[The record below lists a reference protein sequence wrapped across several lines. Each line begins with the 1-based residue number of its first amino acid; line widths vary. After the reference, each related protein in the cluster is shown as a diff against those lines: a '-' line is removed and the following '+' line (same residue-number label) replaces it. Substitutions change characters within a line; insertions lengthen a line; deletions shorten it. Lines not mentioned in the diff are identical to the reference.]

1 MFLITRSSLALEQNI
16 TGLEMLPNEL
26 IGIIFCLSTA
36 LLGVLIYFV
45 WKVRKFRDLHSRL
58 WTFSGENVFNLLEML
73 PQAPDGVVT
82 DHNTQIASLT
92 EALHVSEK
100 KLADCTDYL
109 QMLYDVTA
117 HLNQQL
123 SLDDVVRVA
132 VESIWQAAEIDFV
145 ALVLGEN
152 ELGPFRYA
160 GIRGVDD
167 PLSLLDQEC
176 AVPLWGLLAQALVN
190 RPNQGEPDYLVVQ
203 DIAAEGRPASEEFP
217 WKADTGCFM
226 VIPLRYGNKTLGAL
240 LFGSRLPGY
249 FNDLSLCDYLYAVA
263 GNTTRAIQET
273 QSRLQS
279 HRWIKQL
286 ISLQVFTRT
295 ITRSHKLEAILEA
308 LNNELVDLF
317 GDVALRIFLSHPAN
331 GADSTAGTAIQIEVS
346 AVAISL
352 ELHSL
357 DSIDHDERQFLLS
370 PTVVE
375 LIQWVVEAEQPLF
388 FEPAIPL
395 PDADD
400 LYYRSSGRGVLI
412 PIGETLGV
420 MMVAAPNRA
429 TPFDESDMIVMRTIA
444 NSAAI
449 ALNHPRHNQ

>member
-1 MFLITRSSLALEQNI
+1 MRSSLLLEQNI
-16 TGLEMLPNEL
+16 SALEMIPDAV
-26 IGIIFCLSTA
+26 IGIIFCLVTA
-36 LLGVLIYFV
+36 LLVVLIYFV
-45 WKVRKFRDLHSRL
+45 WKVRKFRDLHSL
-58 WTFSGENVFNLLEML
+58 SLTFPGHNVSNSLELL
-73 PQAPDGVVT
+73 PQETDGAVT

-100 KLADCTDYL
+100 KLADCTNHL

-123 SLDDVVRVA
+123 SLDDVIRVA

-145 ALVLGEN
+145 AVVLGED

-176 AVPLWGLLAQALVN
+176 AVPLWGILAQALVN

-203 DIAAEGRPASEEFP
+203 DIAAEARPAPEEFP

-226 VIPLRYGNKTLGAL
+226 VIPLRHGNKTVGAL
-240 LFGSRLPGY
+240 LLGSRTPCC
-249 FNDLSLCDYLYAVA
+249 FSDLSLCHYLYAVA

-295 ITRSHKLEAILEA
+295 ITRSQKLDAILEA

-317 GDVALRIFLSHPAN
+317 GDVTLRVFLNRPGN
-331 GADSTAGTAIQIEVS
+331 GTTTTTGTEMQFEVS
-346 AVAISL
+346 AGAASL

-357 DSIDHDERQFLLS
+357 DSIYHDERQFLLS

-388 FEPAIPL
+388 FEPSVPL
-395 PDADD
+395 SDADD

-420 MMVAAPNRA
+420 MMVSAPNRA

-449 ALNHPRHNQ
+449 ALDHPRRNL